1 MKDVKY
7 YNNTQKEALEYTSK
21 VVDFGVTLILY
32 SALNEVLNAYN
43 LLRESKYFVHNIK
56 RRAKNVLEMRNK
68 KVKEL
73 RDIVMH
79 KGFAEAYWDA
89 IIDACEKDV
98 ADFRKTIKEVL
109 DDNNVPDSDMFS
121 QIETTRVLLE
131 AAKIQFEEVI
141 KASNS
146 KYLPKGLKDMKGLN
160 LFNTFREFYIDNL
173 HKEWEAV
180 CSQLYKINGTDVDLN
195 NDSVT
200 TQFNVLA
207 DKFAKGLYIDEC
219 LKAAEQE
226 FPEFAGAKV
235 VIEED

>member
-1 MKDVKY
+1 MKNVIY

-32 SALNEVLNAYN
+32 SALNEVLNSYV
-43 LLRESKYFVHNIK
+43 LLRDSKYFVHNIK
-56 RRAKNVLEMRNK
+56 RRANNILEMRNK

-98 ADFRKTIKEVL
+98 ASFKKSIKTIL
-109 DDNNVPDSDMFS
+109 DNNNAPDSDLFA

-131 AAKIQFEEVI
+131 AAKIQYEEVI

-160 LFNTFREFYIDNL
+160 LFETFHEFYADRL

-180 CSQLYKINGTDVDLN
+180 CSELYRINKTDIDLN
-195 NDSVT
+195 NESVT
-200 TQFNVLA
+200 KQFNTLA
-207 DKFAKGLYIDEC
+207 EKFAKGLYIDEC

-226 FPEFAGAKV
+226 YPEYAGAKV